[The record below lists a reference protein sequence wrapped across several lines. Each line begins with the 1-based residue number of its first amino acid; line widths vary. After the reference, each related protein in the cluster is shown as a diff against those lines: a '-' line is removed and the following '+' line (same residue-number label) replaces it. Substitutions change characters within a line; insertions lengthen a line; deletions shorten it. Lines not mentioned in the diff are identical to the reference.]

1 MREARNSLM
10 TDLNIMTIGVS
21 LGGLIFHG
29 IISFALTAGVL
40 QEYLLGSDL
49 KMDRA
54 RSVRFDTSALP

>member
-1 MREARNSLM
+1 M

-54 RSVRFDTSALP
+54 RSVRFDTRALP